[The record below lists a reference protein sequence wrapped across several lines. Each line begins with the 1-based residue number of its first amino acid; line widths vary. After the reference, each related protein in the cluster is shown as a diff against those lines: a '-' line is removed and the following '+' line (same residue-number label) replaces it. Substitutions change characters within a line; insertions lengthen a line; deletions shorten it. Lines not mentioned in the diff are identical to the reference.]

1 MLYVGV
7 SQRFLQL
14 QAHTSLR
21 YDMYV
26 LPRNAEGSL
35 V

>member
-1 MLYVGV
+1 
-7 SQRFLQL
+7 LQL